1 MHQKPM
7 NNTDRKLTRIVFD
20 SCITIMEALKKMD
33 ELGVK
38 LLILQSNG
46 KFDGLISI
54 GDIQRAIISSIN
66 LNLPARSIVRES
78 IYYASPDEDI
88 AEIKSRMLKGRDECM
103 PIVDKE
109 GNILDVVFWEDI
121 FENDIKRNESVIDV
135 PVVIMGGGL
144 GTRMK
149 PLTNII
155 PKPLIPIGEHT
166 VAEEI
171 IKNFAKYGA
180 TEFHMSVNYKADI
193 INHYFSTIKN
203 KEYSLK
209 FFKEDKPLGTAGSLH
224 MLKGKLT
231 STFFVTNCD
240 VMIDQDMREVLSF
253 HRNSRNDL
261 TMVCSLKS
269 VYIPYGTVTTG
280 ENGKLVD
287 MEEKPE
293 IRLMINTGVYL
304 LEPSLLEE
312 IPNDRVFHITELI
325 RKVNE
330 RTGKVAV
337 FPISEKQY
345 HDIGEWDYYIRTL
358 EYVKQSNKQ

>member
-1 MHQKPM
+1 MNKPGH
-7 NNTDRKLTRIVFD
+7 KVTRIIFD
-20 SCITIMEALKKMD
+20 SGISIMFALKKMD
-33 ELGVK
+33 ELNVK
-38 LLILQSNG
+38 LLILQSKG

-54 GDIQRAIISSIN
+54 GDIQRAIINNID
-66 LNLPARSIVRES
+66 LNLTARSIVRES
-78 IYYASPDEDI
+78 IYYASPKEDI
-88 AEIKSRMLKGRDECM
+88 KEIKARMLRGRDECM
-103 PIVDKE
+103 PIVDSE
-109 GNILDVVFWEDI
+109 GNIVDAIFWDDI
-121 FENDIKRNESVIDV
+121 FENDVKRNESTIDV
-135 PVVIMGGGL
+135 PIVIMAGGL

-149 PLTNII
+149 PLTNVI

-166 VAEEI
+166 VSEEI
-171 IKNFAKYGA
+171 IANFTKYGA
-180 TEFHMSVNYKADI
+180 KNFYMSVNYKADI
-193 INHYFSTIKN
+193 ISHYFSTIKS

-224 MLKGKLT
+224 LLKGKLT

-240 VMIDQDMREVLSF
+240 VMIDQDMRDVLTF
-253 HRNSRNDL
+253 HRDNHNDL

-280 ENGKLVD
+280 ENGKLID

-293 IRLMINTGVYL
+293 IRFMINTGVYL

-312 IPNDRVFHITELI
+312 IPNDRVFHVTELI
-325 RKVNE
+325 QRVNE

-345 HDIGEWDYYIRTL
+345 HDIGEWDFYIRTI
-358 EYVKQSNKQ
+358 EYLKQINKQ